1 MMAKAIRESCTPE
14 PESLRHLLVTH
25 PSTRLFVRPESWTA
39 EHLAFLDCPPPQA
52 ITTPTEAISN
62 RSRRYPP
69 VKDQILHEFDTL
81 DCVRVKS
88 LRDESI
94 RRLFSLLVLTVNQLR
109 FSSPKLPLLYD
120 SLHVATVSCPL
131 LVCARETSRPMFA
144 FIDNTWISR
153 KRRKEFTRQKQ
164 PLNVAYKLVQK
175 MNKLPF
181 DPYNASILIAIAQS
195 ARLSIP
201 DGDIQAF
208 LFSPTTDRKSIIQYS
223 ATITSSYLRKFDEPY
238 KSHTSPLIITEK
250 YLSLNE
256 PELIVD
262 ALHNIEQLARLPK
275 SFTSPLKRK
284 VMSDITNS
292 VDMSVAERE
301 PARKRVHIG

>member
-1 MMAKAIRESCTPE
+1 MAKAIRESCTPE
-14 PESLRHLLVTH
+14 PESLHHLLVTH

-39 EHLAFLDCPPPQA
+39 EHLVFLDCPPPQA

-94 RRLFSLLVLTVNQLR
+94 RRLFSLLVPTGNQLLR

-120 SLHVATVSCPL
+120 SKHVATISCPL
-131 LVCARETSRPMFA
+131 LVCAKETSRPMFA

-153 KRRKEFTRQKQ
+153 KRRKEFARRQ
-164 PLNVAYKLVQK
+164 PLNVAYKSVQK
-175 MNKLPF
+175 MNELPF
-181 DPYNASILIAIAQS
+181 DPYNASILIAMAQS

-208 LFSPTTDRKSIIQYS
+208 LFSPTTDRNSIIQYS
-223 ATITSSYLRKFDEPY
+223 ATITSSYLQKFDEPY

-256 PELIVD
+256 PALIID
-262 ALHNIEQLARLPK
+262 ALHNIEQLTRLPK
-275 SFTSPLKRK
+275 NLTSPLKRK
-284 VMSDITNS
+284 AMSDITNS
-292 VDMSVAERE
+292 ADMSVAERE
-301 PARKRVHIG
+301 TTRKRVHIG